1 LKFDQDFI
9 EKVREASN
17 IIDVIGA
24 HIELRRSGGG
34 FVGLCPFHGEKT
46 ASFSVSEDKQVYH
59 CFGCK
64 ASGNV
69 YGFVQQYQG
78 LTFPETVEFLARR
91 AGIPIPEKSKQ
102 GSDED
107 KEKKTTLYRIN
118 EVAAKFFQYEL
129 QKLKDDSAPWQY
141 LKTRG
146 ITREFAEKHRLGF
159 APDSWSSLSAFFD
172 TKRAPLY
179 LAATLGLVKA
189 RNSGQGYYDLFRNRI
204 IFPIYSPTEQCLGFG
219 GRVLD
224 ASMPKYLNS
233 PDSPIFHKG
242 HVFYGLDKAAKHI
255 RTADTAILVEGYT
268 DWLALE
274 KAGFLNV
281 VATLGTAFTHNHARL
296 LTRYC
301 ANVIVLFDGDEA
313 GQLAARRSLSIL
325 LEAGLYPKG
334 ITLPF
339 ELDPD
344 EFIEEHGAQ
353 ALKHSI
359 EKAQDLYDLIVEQEV
374 RGHSGEPSEKIQI
387 LDRLAP
393 LLEAVQD
400 VRLRELYIQNTAQFL
415 NIDAKLVRASLRA
428 EHHSSASKPPPQR
441 QPAPQTSVQP
451 PQGVAVPDQ
460 KIEIIEVLRP
470 PRVEQ
475 DLLNLSL
482 MKETYLEEILG
493 SGIVPKLLHRGVQQV
508 LELVQEAYGQGH
520 CKFDNL
526 TSLLVTRVK
535 PAEIVTLQLGEPF
548 SSLTDETARKFIHD
562 CLRRIEENHR
572 KAQAKALMS
581 NLRGAQGE
589 NKTEAME
596 QFMNI
601 QRSRRQHNQEN

>member
-1 LKFDQDFI
+1 MKFDQDFI

-17 IIDVIGA
+17 IIDVIGQ

-34 FVGLCPFHGEKT
+34 YVGLCPFHGEKT

-69 YGFVQQYQG
+69 YSFVQQYQG
-78 LTFPETVEFLARR
+78 LTFPEAVEYLARR
-91 AGIPIPEKSKQ
+91 AAIPIPEKSKQ
-102 GSDED
+102 GTDDD
-107 KEKKTTLYRIN
+107 KDKKTTLYRIN
-118 EVAAKFFQYEL
+118 EVAAKFFQNEL

-146 ITREFAEKHRLGF
+146 ITREYAEKHRIGY
-159 APDSWSSLSAFFD
+159 APDSWSSLSSFFE

-224 ASMPKYLNS
+224 NSQPKYLNS

-242 HVFYGLDKAAKHI
+242 QVFYGLDRSAKHI
-255 RTADTAILVEGYT
+255 RSADTAILVEGYT

-274 KAGFLNV
+274 KGGFLNA
-281 VATLGTAFTHNHARL
+281 VATLGTAFTPNHARL

-313 GQLAARRSLSIL
+313 GRLAARRSLSIL

-344 EFIEEHGAQ
+344 EFLEQHGAQ
-353 ALKHSI
+353 ALKHAI
-359 EKAQDLYDLIVEQEV
+359 DKAQDLYDLIVEQEV
-374 RGHSGEPSEKIQI
+374 RGHSGEPSEKVQI

-400 VRLRELYIQNTAQFL
+400 GRLRELYVQNTAQFL
-415 NIDAKLVRASLRA
+415 NVDVKLVKASLKGGA
-428 EHHSSASKPPPQR
+428 QSASAKA
-441 QPAPQTSVQP
+441 QPSRPSAGPTSVQA
-451 PQGVAVPDQ
+451 PQSVTPAEPALEV
-460 KIEIIEVLRP
+460 IEVLRP

-482 MKETYLEEILG
+482 MKESYLQEVLG
-493 SGIVPKLLHRGVQQV
+493 SGIVPMLSHRGVQQV

-526 TSLLVTRVK
+526 TSLLVSRVK
-535 PAEIVTLQLGEPF
+535 PPEIVTLQLGESF

-562 CLRRIEENHR
+562 CLRRIDENHR

-589 NKTEAME
+589 NKTETME
-596 QFMNI
+596 QFMNV
-601 QRSRRQHNQEN
+601 QRSRRQLNQEN